1 MEKIILDI
9 ENAVI
14 SFKSKKGE
22 LCNAVNNVSAKLR
35 SGERLA
41 IVGESGSGKTTLM
54 RAVLGLVPLISGY
67 IKLFGRDISSLSNDE
82 LNKIRRKCGYIPQD
96 PYGAIPP
103 GLSVIEAVTEPA
115 RIASLSASKTEILER
130 AKSLLAELKL
140 KDERILSSRAVG
152 LSGGQ
157 RQRVGIARALMLAPK
172 LLLCDEPT
180 SMQDVSTRGEITDVF
195 AHNVKNGM
203 SMIFVTHDLLLAG
216 KSADRIIVMKDGC
229 ICEEGASNDILNNP
243 QNKYTKLLLDSVPKF
258 KTTEE
263 KDS

>member
-54 RAVLGLVPLISGY
+54 RAVLGLIPLTSGS
-67 IKLFGRDISSLSNDE
+67 IMLFGRDISSISNDE